1 MRETS
6 ECRPASSG
14 QSVAVVIVND
24 APSNTVVTLSYFFS
38 LSYFPFLPVSVPYLF
53 LSLSSPR
60 AFLFYLNRTAIRPL
74 NHRTTQLSNH
84 PCFPP
89 TQPPTYPATTH
100 PSYRANQ
107 PSDRINRSSEIYTR
121 CASIFSLRQI
131 IRYFILSLFL
141 PTYCSFLIKN
151 IYIRSFHILL
161 RFQYVLTST
170 IEYSRFF
177 EFPWIFTFL
186 DFQLYVKTYLIT
198 YMIDFLLQ
206 MYIFKSHP
214 QYWKNS
220 LAFSEAGDIISKQY
234 IVNFF
239 KCFQSLFV
247 FC

>member
-121 CASIFSLRQI
+121 FIKFCYYYEAISVKLTPCRVANGMLLYHAMVTISLTIPLPIHGTRPRQ
-131 IRYFILSLFL
+131 
-141 PTYCSFLIKN
+141 T
-151 IYIRSFHILL
+151 
-161 RFQYVLTST
+161 TSSVT
-170 IEYSRFF
+170 
-177 EFPWIFTFL
+177 
-186 DFQLYVKTYLIT
+186 
-198 YMIDFLLQ
+198 
-206 MYIFKSHP
+206 
-214 QYWKNS
+214 
-220 LAFSEAGDIISKQY
+220 
-234 IVNFF
+234 
-239 KCFQSLFV
+239 
-247 FC
+247 

>member
-131 IRYFILSLFL
+131 IRYFILSLFTNL
-141 PTYCSFLIKN
+141 LLLSYKKYIYTFISYSLKISICFNFYNWIFEIFWIPMNFYISWFPVVCKN
-151 IYIRSFHILL
+151 IFDKLYDRFLVADVYI
-161 RFQYVLTST
+161 
-170 IEYSRFF
+170 
-177 EFPWIFTFL
+177 
-186 DFQLYVKTYLIT
+186 
-198 YMIDFLLQ
+198 
-206 MYIFKSHP
+206 
-214 QYWKNS
+214 
-220 LAFSEAGDIISKQY
+220 
-234 IVNFF
+234 
-239 KCFQSLFV
+239 
-247 FC
+247 